1 MLTEI
6 EKIAALRRNEG
17 RESPLRKTYEQ
28 DVEVVFK
35 KHVRRIL
42 RGEKR
47 FSFSNVR
54 VSHDVQIRTLN
65 PMPGV
70 YRAHITL
77 GEFGG
82 VSADQIAA
90 KVVTNKDIMQ
100 LPSDLEALHDK
111 EKEDL
116 KMKIELLE
124 HQLHC
129 DRSHLQLFRL
139 GAASLLISLL
149 SILFWWRT
157 GVGAPFH
164 PVFAAVVIPVAAGLM
179 AMAFLIKSTK
189 LDEKTPG
196 NT

>member
-1 MLTEI
+1 MLTEM

-17 RESPLRKTYEQ
+17 RESPLRKPDEQ
-28 DVEVVFK
+28 DVEVDFK
-35 KHVRRIL
+35 KHVRHIL
-42 RGEKR
+42 PVKKR

-54 VSHDVQIRTLN
+54 VSHDILVPAGDVELH
-65 PMPGV
+65 GL
-70 YRAHITL
+70 YRAHITF
-77 GEFGG
+77 GEFVGLSAEGIVSKG
-82 VSADQIAA
+82 VIQLTRPVGTVHDQ
-90 KVVTNKDIMQ
+90 
-100 LPSDLEALHDK
+100 

-124 HQLHC
+124 NQLLC

-164 PVFAAVVIPVAAGLM
+164 PVFAAVAVPVSAGLM
-179 AMAFLIKSTK
+179 AMAFSIKSTNFDK
-189 LDEKTPG
+189 KQKR